1 MAKMGSGHIGAMG
14 RQGLRELRAAM
25 YPESNVA
32 QQAEYGLYGTKTP
45 GEVAESRRDEGH
57 DLEDE
62 KATNSAMDSRM
73 QAMDARMP
81 EPDRSP
87 PEMDR

>member
-14 RQGLRELRAAM
+14 RQGLRELRA
-25 YPESNVA
+25 ESNVA

>member
-1 MAKMGSGHIGAMG
+1 MGAMG
-14 RQGLRELRAAM
+14 RQGLRELRAAF

-32 QQAEYGLYGTKTP
+32 QQAEYGIFGTKTP
-45 GEVAESRRDEGH
+45 GEVADSRRDEGY

-62 KATNSAMDSRM
+62 KGTKSAMDSRM
-73 QAMDARMP
+73 QAMEARMP